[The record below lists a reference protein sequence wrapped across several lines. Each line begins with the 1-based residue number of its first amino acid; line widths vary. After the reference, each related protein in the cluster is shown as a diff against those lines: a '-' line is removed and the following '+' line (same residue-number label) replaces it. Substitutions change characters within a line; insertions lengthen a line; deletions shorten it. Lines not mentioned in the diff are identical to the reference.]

1 MTVTPSSTTG
11 RSKDRRDPLLRQTWT
26 PHNHSSLLFVINDD
40 MVRLFVSRRR
50 TVISS
55 GAALSASRQ

>member
-40 MVRLFVSRRR
+40 IRLYLPAVGAVSD
-50 TVISS
+50 TT
-55 GAALSASRQ
+55 